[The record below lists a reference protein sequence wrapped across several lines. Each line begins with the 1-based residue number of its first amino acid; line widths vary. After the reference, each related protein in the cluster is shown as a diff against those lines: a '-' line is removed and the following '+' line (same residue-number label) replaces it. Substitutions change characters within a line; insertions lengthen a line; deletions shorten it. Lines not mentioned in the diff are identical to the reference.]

1 VTTATSID
9 ALLEETDLLPAVN
22 ATYSL
27 AENMNV
33 RFGYSVT
40 LSRPELREMSPFDM
54 YDYETGY
61 SEVGNPDVKSTEI
74 QNWDARWE
82 VYPGARELFAVS
94 LFRKTLFQPIENI
107 VEASGGG
114 YILSPQNGRDGRLK
128 GVELEARA
136 GFRRF
141 WDGLD
146 RLLPLPKSTSAY
158 DRFALTANY
167 SRVESSVR
175 VQITTDPTGAPI
187 YRVGPLQ
194 GQSSYSLNLGT
205 HYGSEAL
212 EASIL
217 YAAFGNRLAQVGAGA
232 YPNSLPDIYEIPLKS
247 LDFTLSKHISHTF
260 RFKFSVENILDS
272 TNEFHQLDKVTRRV
286 QPGRAFG
293 FTLDLKG

>member
-1 VTTATSID
+1 
-9 ALLEETDLLPAVN
+9 
-22 ATYSL
+22 
-27 AENMNV
+27 
-33 RFGYSVT
+33 
-40 LSRPELREMSPFDM
+40 MSPFDM

-61 SEVGNPDVKSTEI
+61 SEVGNPDVKSSEI
-74 QNWDARWE
+74 QNYDARWE
-82 VYPGARELFAVS
+82 VYPGSRELFAVS

-114 YILSPQNGRDGRLK
+114 YILSPQNGRDGRLA

-146 RLLPLPKSTSAY
+146 RVLPLPKSNASF
-158 DRFALTANY
+158 DKFALTGNY
-167 SRVESSVR
+167 SRVDSNVR
-175 VQITTDPTGAPI
+175 VQITTDPAGNPI
-187 YRVGPLQ
+187 YREGPLQ
-194 GQSSYSLNLGT
+194 GQSSYSLNLGA

-212 EASIL
+212 EASVM

-247 LDFTLSKHISHTF
+247 LDFTLAKNLNHTF

-286 QPGRAFG
+286 QPGRAVG
-293 FTLDLKG
+293 FTVDFKG